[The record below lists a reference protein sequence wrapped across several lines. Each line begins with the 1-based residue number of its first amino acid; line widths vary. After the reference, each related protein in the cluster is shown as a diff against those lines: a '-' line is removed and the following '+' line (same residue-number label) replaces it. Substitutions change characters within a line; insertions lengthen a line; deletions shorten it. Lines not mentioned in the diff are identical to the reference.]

1 MMKDKD
7 VEGLLWDKKQELADY
22 CVFVVFWVLCVQF
35 VCWNKWEVK
44 LFSLPQKNN
53 VSYIQYHNNLQYQ
66 INKLDSSGLNV
77 HCKYQNRNLKYQN
90 SKHGDDYYFGI
101 GINTIIAKK
110 ELEIPEL

>member
-1 MMKDKD
+1 MGQKT
-7 VEGLLWDKKQELADY
+7 AICC
-22 CVFVVFWVLCVQF
+22 CVFVVSWVLRAEF
-35 VCWNKWEVK
+35 VRQNKWEVK

-90 SKHGDDYYFGI
+90 SKHWDNYYFDI
-101 GINTIIAKK
+101 GMNTIIAKK
-110 ELEIPEL
+110 ELKIPKL